1 MKKRRRLRKRL
12 KGNAA
17 GILGTLMVAGSFVIS
32 CLLFIHHRANPTTEI
47 HKVFDWID
55 VGSMHVPFAFQIV
68 SVCHHSAGAIAG
80 AKAGVFSP
88 PGGSDATYAG
98 LQSLVA
104 ETLATLKAQTP
115 DEINALEGK
124 DMYFQLG
131 ERKMPFVVENFL
143 MSFSLPNLHFH
154 ATTAYD
160 ILRQKGAPLGKRDY
174 MGAMRLKM

>member
-1 MKKRRRLRKRL
+1 MAISLYDVSVANFIQTVGAVSAYLDKGLKWADENGHAAAEIVETRLHGDML
-12 KGNAA
+12 
-17 GILGTLMVAGSFVIS
+17 
-32 CLLFIHHRANPTTEI
+32 
-47 HKVFDWID
+47 
-55 VGSMHVPFAFQIV
+55 PFRFQIV

-88 PGGSDATYAG
+88 PGPSDATYAG
-98 LQSLVA
+98 LQGLVA
-104 ETLATLKAQTP
+104 ETLAELKAQTP

-124 DMYFQLG
+124 EMFFQLG
-131 ERKMPFVVENFL
+131 ERKLPFLVEGFL

-174 MGAMRLKM
+174 MGAMRLKAA